1 MKEYYNRHYKIQM
14 EETPNGYTVTL
25 YNYFGLNPVY
35 GSEILETIKR
45 IERKTERGALKV
57 FTYFMDY
64 VK

>member
-1 MKEYYNRHYKIQM
+1 M